1 MTGLLIPRRDLAF
14 LLYEVL
20 DVEALT
26 QAPRYAQHDRT
37 VFDAV
42 LGTAEAIARDHFEPH
57 AAAVDDKE
65 PTFDGT
71 SVNIIPDVKAALDV
85 YMEAGLRGATFDEDL
100 GGLQLPVVV
109 GQACQALFSSAN
121 ISTTAYPFLTI
132 GAGNMLAAFG
142 SNWQKEVCL
151 APMVGGRFFGTMCL
165 SEPQAGSSLADI
177 TTRAEPTDDG
187 HYRITGS
194 KMWISGG
201 DHELADNII
210 HMVLAKI
217 PGGP

>member
-1 MTGLLIPRRDLAF
+1 
-14 LLYEVL
+14 
-20 DVEALT
+20 
-26 QAPRYAQHDRT
+26 
-37 VFDAV
+37 
-42 LGTAEAIARDHFEPH
+42 
-57 AAAVDDKE
+57 
-65 PTFDGT
+65 
-71 SVNIIPDVKAALDV
+71 
-85 YMEAGLRGATFDEDL
+85 MEAGLRGVTFDEDL

-151 APMVGGRFFGTMCL
+151 APMVEGRFFGTMCL

-187 HYRITGS
+187 NYRITGS
-194 KMWISGG
+194 KMWISGD